1 MTFLSFLRSHAL
13 FIAVVLLFL
22 ACWCAVAAFMGA
34 VWLLILLTVVL
45 VIFGAAAYIC
55 IGYCIFKRRMKKI
68 ERLKREMDEL
78 YLLGEML
85 PRPINSLEEV
95 YFSVMKAVSRAA
107 VDRVYA
113 LRRELNEYLDYV
125 EAWVHEIKTPLTS
138 GWLILSGGGDLKKLK
153 VQLRRADNLA
163 ESILYYARIRTRGTD
178 VLASRFSVRGAAEE
192 AVKSEMELLIVSDVG
207 IEIDGDFYAFSDR
220 QAIIFSV
227 KQLLVNCAKYC
238 RGCKVRITAEDNSL
252 IVEDDGQGIPPH
264 ELPLIF
270 SRGYVGSTGRKNGG
284 GTGMGLYIVRRI
296 CEKCGVEVTAESEV
310 GKYARFIFVFMQ
322 TENAP

>member
-34 VWLLILLTVVL
+34 VWLLILLTAVL

-95 YFSVMKAVSRAA
+95 YFSVMKTVSRAA

-113 LRRELNEYLDYV
+113 LRRELDEYLDYV

-138 GWLILSGGGDLKKLK
+138 GWLILSGRRRLKKAQSAAQKGGQSRRVLTL
-153 VQLRRADNLA
+153 LRPHKN
-163 ESILYYARIRTRGTD
+163 ARNGCLGEQ
-178 VLASRFSVRGAAEE
+178 VFSVRSCRRGGKERDGA
-192 AVKSEMELLIVSDVG
+192 SHRL
-207 IEIDGDFYAFSDR
+207 
-220 QAIIFSV
+220 
-227 KQLLVNCAKYC
+227 
-238 RGCKVRITAEDNSL
+238 
-252 IVEDDGQGIPPH
+252 
-264 ELPLIF
+264 
-270 SRGYVGSTGRKNGG
+270 
-284 GTGMGLYIVRRI
+284 
-296 CEKCGVEVTAESEV
+296 
-310 GKYARFIFVFMQ
+310 
-322 TENAP
+322 